1 MAHSTVKFSKLLS
14 YVLRHRPEKIG
25 IALNPQGWVTVE
37 TLLQQATVHGYPLTR
52 PLLEEIVKTN
62 SKQRFSFSAD
72 GSKIRANQGHSV
84 SVDLGLSAQVP
95 PAVLFHGTAQRFLAS
110 IFATGLHSGDRQHV
124 HLSQEIE
131 TAYAVGKRHGKPVI
145 LEVVFQEMYANG
157 FLFFQSDN
165 GVWLTHSVA
174 PQYLKQTDII

>member
-1 MAHSTVKFSKLLS
+1 MAKSNHLSKFLS
-14 YVLRHRPEKIG
+14 YVLRHRPDEIG
-25 IALNPQGWVTVE
+25 ITLDPQGWATVD
-37 TLLQQATVHGYPLTR
+37 TLLQQSNVHGYPLTR
-52 PLLEEIVKTN
+52 LRLEEIVKTN

-84 SVDLGLSAQVP
+84 SIDLGLSAQVP

-124 HLSQEIE
+124 HLSKEIE

-145 LEVVFQEMYANG
+145 LEVASQEMHADG
-157 FLFFQSDN
+157 FFFFHSDN
-165 GVWLTHSVA
+165 GVWLTDSVA
-174 PQYLKQTDII
+174 PRYLKQSETS